1 MKGIGK
7 GQEERVSD
15 FRFAEITNRAAVT
28 APKGDVTEAREG
40 GGTFG
45 CRSSQPF
52 NHPLSRPVD
61 RKGSGSAGC
70 ANGSLI
76 DDDPT
81 RKGRN
86 HIMESLILA
95 QNERWRRVLSMQ
107 VERQDW

>member
-1 MKGIGK
+1 MTSLC
-7 GQEERVSD
+7 EV
-15 FRFAEITNRAAVT
+15 TNRAAVT

-52 NHPLSRPVD
+52 NHPLGRPVD
-61 RKGSGSAGC
+61 RKGSGLAWMC
-70 ANGSLI
+70 EWLFMV
-76 DDDPT
+76 DDPT